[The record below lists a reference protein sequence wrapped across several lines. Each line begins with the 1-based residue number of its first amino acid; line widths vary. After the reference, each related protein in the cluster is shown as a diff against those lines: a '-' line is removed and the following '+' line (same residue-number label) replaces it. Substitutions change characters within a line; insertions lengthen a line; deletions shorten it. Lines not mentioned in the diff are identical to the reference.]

1 MTQVVRRST
10 KYTNNVLNIVRSKQ
24 HATNAEIAH
33 ELRKV
38 HSEVS
43 DTTVHRVTQR
53 LYDDGLI
60 GLAPP
65 TKKGCLRYDGYT
77 KLHDHFV
84 CSDCGN
90 LRDIKIADEVRRQ
103 IARELGDC
111 YFDGPLTIT
120 GMCKTCQKRRE

>member
-10 KYTNNVLNIVRSKQ
+10 KYTNDVLNIVRSKQ

-38 HSEVS
+38 HAEVS

-77 KLHDHFV
+77 KLHDHSCV
-84 CSDCGN
+84 VIVVICEISRSLMRYGVK
-90 LRDIKIADEVRRQ
+90 LRVN
-103 IARELGDC
+103 
-111 YFDGPLTIT
+111 
-120 GMCKTCQKRRE
+120 